1 MTKVL
6 IIISTAEIEKA
17 LVGFMYATNALKYKW
32 VENVEVILFG
42 PIEKKIA
49 QGDGRLMIWI
59 EKLKE
64 LNKVPYACKKI
75 AEDEGF
81 EKALMPYAKVE
92 YVGKIISELLNE
104 GYIPMV
110 F

>member
-1 MTKVL
+1 
-6 IIISTAEIEKA
+6 
-17 LVGFMYATNALKYKW
+17 
-32 VENVEVILFG
+32 
-42 PIEKKIA
+42 
-49 QGDGRLMIWI
+49 MIWI

-75 AEDEGF
+75 AEYEGF